1 MAADIDFGELGFAH
15 EAIKSYEAFA
25 ARRTAGR
32 FVHDAR
38 FQVCLPMPFAPVFSY
53 CAYGI
58 QGNIYPLFEH
68 ATLKKIDAIRLDIP
82 DKDLALQWDVA
93 IEMSIFEKLHPAP
106 FLGDDPAPWLIA
118 TLACLGNAVPDGITL
133 GYHLCYGSMGNR
145 HWKEPEDLGICLST
159 ANAVSMG
166 VSRQINFFQMP
177 VPIDRDD
184 DAYFTLLDNLAIA
197 DDTLVYLG
205 LIHGADGAD
214 GAARRIAAAGKHI
227 DRFGLSTESGSGRL
241 DAADVLPL
249 LALHGVL

>member
-1 MAADIDFGELGFAH
+1 
-15 EAIKSYEAFA
+15 
-25 ARRTAGR
+25 
-32 FVHDAR
+32 
-38 FQVCLPMPFAPVFSY
+38 
-53 CAYGI
+53 
-58 QGNIYPLFEH
+58 
-68 ATLKKIDAIRLDIP
+68 
-82 DKDLALQWDVA
+82 
-93 IEMSIFEKLHPAP
+93 
-106 FLGDDPAPWLIA
+106 
-118 TLACLGNAVPDGITL
+118 
-133 GYHLCYGSMGNR
+133 
-145 HWKEPEDLGICLST
+145 
-159 ANAVSMG
+159 MG